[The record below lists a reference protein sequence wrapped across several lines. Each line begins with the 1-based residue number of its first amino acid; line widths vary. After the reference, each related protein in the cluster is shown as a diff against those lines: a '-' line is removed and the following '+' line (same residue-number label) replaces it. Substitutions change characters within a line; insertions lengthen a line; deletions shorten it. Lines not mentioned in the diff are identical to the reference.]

1 MLFDS
6 KYMHLGKGKA
16 MERVLKKKQIRGCQE
31 LQLGK
36 KEWIDMTQEDFLGQ
50 WKYSV
55 KYCNGVYM

>member
-6 KYMHLGKGKA
+6 KYMYLGKGKA

-50 WKYSV
+50 
-55 KYCNGVYM
+55 